1 MEKDIL
7 KKIAEHLHIRFPI
20 ATFSKDLGFSKGVVS
35 EYYNGKKT
43 ISNNFKEHMEN
54 FYQIKFEDFQEKNPA
69 EAIPVDFIEMNVMY
83 VPLVNKYAYAG
94 YLNGF
99 GDDEW
104 IEELPKIPFAADRE
118 HKGEYLCFEV
128 RGDSMDDGSYESY
141 LEGDIL
147 LCRNVRQDFWTSRL
161 HINKWDFV
169 IVHKEEGILVK
180 RIIKHEVE
188 KGILTLHSLNEYYED
203 FKVHLKDV
211 AKIFNVVDFRRNR
224 SRR

>member
-1 MEKDIL
+1 MKENIL
-7 KKIAEHLHIRFPI
+7 KKIAEHLGIRFPI
-20 ATFSKDLGFSKGVVS
+20 ATFSKDLSFSKGVVS
-35 EYYNGKKT
+35 EYYNGKKA
-43 ISNNFKEHMEN
+43 ISNNFKERFEN
-54 FYQIKFEDFQEKNPA
+54 FYGIKFEDFEGKTPT
-69 EAIPVDFIEMNVMY
+69 EAIQVNFVEMSVTY

-147 LCRNVRQDFWTSRL
+147 LCRNVRQEFWKSKL

-169 IVHKEEGILVK
+169 IVHKEQGILVK
-180 RIIKHEVE
+180 RIIDHDVE
-188 KGILTLHSLNEYYED
+188 NGILTLHSLNEYYED
-203 FKVHLKDV
+203 FQVHLKDV
-211 AKIFNVVDFRRNR
+211 AKIFNIVDFRRSR